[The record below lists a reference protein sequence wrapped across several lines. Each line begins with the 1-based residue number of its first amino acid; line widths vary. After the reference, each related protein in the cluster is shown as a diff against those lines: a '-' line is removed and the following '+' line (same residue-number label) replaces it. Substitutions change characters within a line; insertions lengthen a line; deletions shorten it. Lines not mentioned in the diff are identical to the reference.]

1 MKVGILTF
9 HRANNYGAVL
19 QCYAFQQYLKALG
32 LDVEVIDYR
41 QPIIEKVYRV
51 FSITKFI
58 KLLLH
63 PVGAVQYIIGIPRRL
78 RRSYEFKKFRKNYIS
93 VSPRPFFGKGQLD
106 YDIVFHGSDQIWNP
120 KLLGGKM
127 DDIYL
132 GFYKLKANADKVA
145 YAVSFED
152 KSISNDVI
160 KKFQEGLSNFSAIS
174 LREESLIKHLVPLTD
189 KKINIVVDPTLL
201 LSRNDFDQIATY
213 KKMKKKYV
221 LLYAVGPTTLARR
234 LAERIA
240 LERKFK
246 LIDITNKDISP
257 SLFIRY
263 FKQADFVVSVSFHGT
278 IFSLLYNKNFYTI
291 ATGRDSDIR
300 YYDLLKKFHLENR
313 CVSMMPEQIMDVD
326 YSEFNSLKNKYVQ
339 SSISFIN
346 DYCLSPRNIDS

>member
-19 QCYAFQQYLKALG
+19 QCYAFQQYLRALG

-41 QPIIEKVYRV
+41 QPIIEKAYRV
-51 FSITKFI
+51 FSITKFF

-63 PVGAVQYIIGIPRRL
+63 PVGAAQYIVGIPRRL
-78 RRSYEFKKFRKNYIS
+78 KRSYEFKKFRKNYIS
-93 VSPRPFFGKGQLD
+93 ISPRPFFGKGQLD

-160 KKFQEGLSNFSAIS
+160 KKFQEGLNNFSAIS
-174 LREESLIKHLVPLTD
+174 LREESLVKHLVPLTD

-221 LLYAVGPTTLARR
+221 LLYAVGPMTLALK
-234 LAERIA
+234 LAKRIA
-240 LERKFK
+240 FERNLN
-246 LIDITNKDISP
+246 LINITNKDISP
-257 SLFIRY
+257 SLFIGY
-263 FKQADFVVSVSFHGT
+263 IKQAEFVVSVSFHGT
-278 IFSLLYNKNFYTI
+278 VFSLLYNKNFYTI
-291 ATGRDSDIR
+291 ATGMASDVR
-300 YYDLLKKFHLENR
+300 YYDLLRNFHMEDR
-313 CVSMMPEQIMDVD
+313 CITYMPEQITAID
-326 YSEFNSLKNKYVQ
+326 YSDFNLLKYKYVQ
-339 SSISFIN
+339 PSINFIK
-346 DYCLSPRNIDS
+346 DCCLSIQDK